1 MSYWQENLRLVAVCL
16 AVWFA
21 VSFGCG
27 ILLVDALNQFA
38 IGGVPLGFW
47 FSQQGSMY
55 VFLVLVFVY
64 ALAMARI
71 DRCHGVGE
79 DDEADGAGGEGG
91 ESVTPEG
98 AQS

>member
-1 MSYWQENLRLVAVCL
+1 MSYWQENLRLVAICL
-16 AVWFA
+16 AIWFA

-27 ILLVDALNQFA
+27 ILFVDVLNQFA

-71 DRCHGVGE
+71 DRRHGVGE
-79 DDEADGAGGEGG
+79 DDESGGASGESGG
-91 ESVTPEG
+91 SVTPED